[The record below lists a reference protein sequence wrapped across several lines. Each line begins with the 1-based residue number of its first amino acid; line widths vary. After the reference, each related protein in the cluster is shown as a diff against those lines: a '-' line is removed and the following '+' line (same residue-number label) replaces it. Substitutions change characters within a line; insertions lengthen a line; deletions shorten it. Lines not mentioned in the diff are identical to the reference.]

1 MSINCPDMKKTPYI
15 TMLVCGALA
24 FGCTRTEITPVTRD
38 VAVKLSGELS
48 PAGALTRGDG
58 MIDPILANSGDLK
71 GLPPKQLSIGIVTI
85 ETSSDAPTAPDWG
98 LVGNSPY
105 LDKGFFGGNELGD
118 TPTSMTPED
127 AAWNGNI
134 EFLNEQGTGRQDVFY
149 DPTGD
154 YYHFVGVYPYAA
166 ITGGLSTSS
175 AGATVL
181 FNIDGS
187 QDIMASNSGR
197 GNIDHPF
204 AHDNHPDDVLTFSH
218 KLTALRCRFVAE
230 SAVAKA
236 LYGTINSVK
245 LVGQPDVVGLDI
257 GANALDPTTP
267 LTDERTAPAGISY
280 PAVGTGGVVVTTP
293 LTLSDVYTSADA
305 VEFGYIMAL
314 PQQTYTFEIVTSVH
328 GANNPLTVTYDFT
341 AAAMP
346 AAGTIYNLTFTML
359 ETAKIELVAAPA
371 TEWWLD
377 QTFD

>member
-1 MSINCPDMKKTPYI
+1 
-15 TMLVCGALA
+15 MLVCGALA